1 MEKKALEAMNLS
13 EGVGSTLNLTIKKNY
28 KDTNGSNQLFSINKE
43 FKIVGVM
50 EKPKGYY
57 DVV

>member
-1 MEKKALEAMNLS
+1 MNLS

-50 EKPKGYY
+50 EKPKGTMMWFGNTKQ
-57 DVV
+57 